1 MRKINYFEIISDIP
15 FGDEIDFLESEMKIA
30 EHDYF
35 CKPQTFIKGLRQA
48 INDYKRKRIEISEKR
63 RFEIETDLKKDIE
76 ELEKD
81 WDKEFCMFEYWKA
94 EKEKEEQPS
103 FDDKWK
109 PYFDDP
115 ITYDDYIKQRVS
127 DYKNKIRQ
135 ELDQLNQTEHDSVKR
150 YDFLLSVV
158 GELEQ
163 TVQKAESNLLSL
175 TRSLSPEEQR
185 FLYGQ
190 LVEKGFIDKSEDYQN
205 FCFAFGGSPL
215 NREFKKIKWCVKNRQ
230 CLRDLLSEIKFHKT
244 DADMLKTVG
253 YYFVDWKGQTMRLP
267 VNNKH
272 DPFSPTEGLMKEIL
286 IEFRKL

>member
-1 MRKINYFEIISDIP
+1 MRKINYSEILLNIP

-48 INDYKRKRIEISEKR
+48 INELKIEIISN
-63 RFEIETDLKKDIE
+63 
-76 ELEKD
+76 
-81 WDKEFCMFEYWKA
+81 A
-94 EKEKEEQPS
+94 EKERERINNDIKNPGSWEFMYLYERGLSFADATDEQKQKSKEYNKQRS
-103 FDDKWK
+103 DK
-109 PYFDDP
+109 
-115 ITYDDYIKQRVS
+115 YIKERLADLEKVNS
-127 DYKNKIRQ
+127 DTINQIAV
-135 ELDQLNQTEHDSVKR
+135 LDSWQSKVD
-150 YDFLLSVV
+150 
-158 GELEQ
+158 ELERIHL
-163 TVQKAESNLLSL
+163 KAESNLLSL
-175 TRSLSPEEQR
+175 TRSLSPAKQR